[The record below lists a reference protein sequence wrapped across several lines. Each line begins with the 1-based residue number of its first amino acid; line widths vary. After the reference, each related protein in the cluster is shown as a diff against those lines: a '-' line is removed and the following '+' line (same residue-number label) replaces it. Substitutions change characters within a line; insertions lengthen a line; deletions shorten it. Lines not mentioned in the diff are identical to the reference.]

1 MVAHSHKG
9 YLMASTINPNN
20 IDGSYPVSGQDNN
33 SQGFRD
39 NFTNIRTNFGNAAV
53 EINDLQ
59 NKVLLRAPLTGSNV
73 ALTSSNDLN
82 GTGPIIGALIRNFG
96 GNKVS
101 IAATSGA
108 IAVNYSQGHYQSI
121 TTSGSISLSFT
132 NNWPANNTYG
142 YIKLQLNITNTAHTV
157 TLPAA
162 VTLGTD
168 GIQGLSGNVLSF
180 ATAGVYEFAFGSYDS
195 GTTITVFDLNR
206 ALTNFTAADLQ
217 VDDVTATGNIVAGFG
232 GSGFISA
239 TGNVLSGQQFIATGN
254 VVGGNI
260 STLGVV
266 SSSGNVIGGNI
277 TTMGS
282 VSATGN
288 VNSNFSNARM
298 RPSIG
303 TGAIAALQFT
313 AGDLLSTPAAGA
325 FEYDGVSFYTTA
337 TANQRSIVP
346 GTQFVM
352 TPGLSPYTLT
362 QNTLAQKIFSSP
374 TNGEVQLNASTT
386 YMFEALYVISNT
398 ATPSAAHSVSLQ
410 FALGGGGSISSISYA
425 ADVTT
430 SSGAPSAGAT
440 ALTRTFSTSVGAT
453 QITPSGTTTNSE
465 FITVR
470 LQGVVRTNAA
480 GSFTPQIKYNTNQ
493 PGGTSTVQGNSYF
506 KLIPVGTSS
515 VISVGNWS

>member
-1 MVAHSHKG
+1 MTSA
-9 YLMASTINPNN
+9 INPNN

-39 NFTNIRTNFGNAAV
+39 NFTNIKVNFQDAAA
-53 EINDLQ
+53 EITDLQ
-59 NKVLLRAPLTGSNV
+59 NKALLKAPLTGSNV
-73 ALTSSNDLN
+73 ALTTSNDLN

-132 NNWPANNTYG
+132 SWPATNTYG

-157 TLPAA
+157 TLPA
-162 VTLGTD
+162 VTILGTA
-168 GIQGLSGNVLSF
+168 GIQGFNDGVLSF
-180 ATAGVYEFAFGSYDS
+180 AAAGVYEFAFGSYDS
-195 GTTITVFDLNR
+195 GSTITVFDLNR

-217 VDDVTATGNIVAGFG
+217 VNDVTATGNIVAGFG
-232 GSGFISA
+232 GIGFISA

-254 VVGGNI
+254 VIGGNI

-362 QNTLAQKIFSSP
+362 QSTSAQKIFSSP

-386 YMFEALYVISNT
+386 YMFEAMYVISNT

-410 FALGGGGSISSISYA
+410 FALGGSISSISYA

-480 GSFTPQIKYNTNQ
+480 GSFTPQIRYNTNA

>member
-1 MVAHSHKG
+1 MTSA
-9 YLMASTINPNN
+9 INPNN

-39 NFTNIRTNFGNAAV
+39 NFTNIKVNFQDAAA
-53 EINDLQ
+53 EITDLQ
-59 NKVLLRAPLTGSNV
+59 NKALLRAPLTGSDV
-73 ALTSSNDLN
+73 ALTNSNDLN

-101 IAATSGA
+101 ISATSGA

-132 NNWPANNTYG
+132 NWPATNTYG

-162 VTLGTD
+162 VVLGTD
-168 GIQGLSGNVLSF
+168 GIQGLSDNVLSF
-180 ATAGVYEFAFGSYDS
+180 AVAGAYEFAFGSYDS

-232 GSGFISA
+232 SIGFISA

-260 STLGVV
+260 STLGVI

-313 AGDLLSTPAAGA
+313 AGDLLSTPGAGA

-362 QNTLAQKIFSSP
+362 QNTSAQKIFSSP
-374 TNGEVQLNASTT
+374 INGEVQLNASTT

-398 ATPSAAHSVSLQ
+398 ATPSAAHSVSLL
-410 FALGGGGSISSISYA
+410 FALGGSISSISYA

-430 SSGAPSAGAT
+430 SSGAPNAGAT

-470 LQGVVRTNAA
+470 LQGVVRTNSA
-480 GSFTPQIKYNTNQ
+480 GAFTPQIRYNTNA

-506 KLIPVGTSS
+506 KLIPLGTSS

>member
-1 MVAHSHKG
+1 MTSA
-9 YLMASTINPNN
+9 INPNN

-39 NFTNIRTNFGNAAV
+39 NFTNIKVNFQDAAK
-53 EINDLQ
+53 EITDLQ
-59 NKVLLRAPLTGSNV
+59 NKALLRAPLTGSNL
-73 ALTSSNDLN
+73 ALTTSNDLN

-132 NNWPANNTYG
+132 NWPAANTYG
-142 YIKLQLNITNTAHTV
+142 YIKLQLNITNAAHTV

-162 VTLGTD
+162 VTLGTA

-180 ATAGVYEFAFGSYDS
+180 AEAGVYEFAFGSYDS

-217 VDDVTATGNIVAGFG
+217 VNDVTATGNIVAGFG
-232 GSGFISA
+232 SIGFISA

-260 STLGVV
+260 STLGMVTA
-266 SSSGNVIGGNI
+266 SGNVTGGNI
-277 TTMGS
+277 TTMGG

-313 AGDLLSTPAAGA
+313 AGDLLSIPAAGA

-410 FALGGGGSISSISYA
+410 FALGGSISSISYA

-430 SSGAPSAGAT
+430 SSGAPSGGAT

-465 FITVR
+465 FITVK

-480 GSFTPQIKYNTNQ
+480 GTFTPQIRYNTNA

>member
-1 MVAHSHKG
+1 MTSA
-9 YLMASTINPNN
+9 INPNN

-39 NFTNIRTNFGNAAV
+39 NFTNIKVNFQDAAK
-53 EINDLQ
+53 EITDLQ
-59 NKVLLRAPLTGSNV
+59 NKALLRAPLTGSNV

-132 NNWPANNTYG
+132 NWPATNTYG

-162 VTLGTD
+162 VVLGTD
-168 GIQGLSGNVLSF
+168 GIQGLSDNVLSF
-180 ATAGVYEFAFGSYDS
+180 AIAGVYEFAFGSYDS

-362 QNTLAQKIFSSP
+362 QSTLAQKIFSSP
-374 TNGEVQLNASTT
+374 ANGEVQLNASTT

-398 ATPSAAHSVSLQ
+398 ATPSAAHSVSLL
-410 FALGGGGSISSISYA
+410 FALGGSISSISYA

-440 ALTRTFSTSVGAT
+440 ALTRTYSSAAGAT

-465 FITVR
+465 FITVK

-480 GSFTPQIKYNTNQ
+480 GAFTPQIRYNTNA